1 MATHEFKC
9 PGCGLSCLLRQE
21 QNGKAVQA
29 SIQHQ
34 LPTCNVY
41 DRTKSD
47 GQKFLELAY
56 QARPEAASFQ
66 LVRSGPEESKKQ

>member
-1 MATHEFKC
+1 MAQHEFKC

-21 QNGKAVQA
+21 VGAKA

-56 QARPEAASFQ
+56 LARPGSAAFA
-66 LVRSGPEESKKQ
+66 LVKSAPEESEKP